1 MKILDKYITREYLRL
16 YFIFIFFFIAVFL
29 LTDFFQSMGTLKKEA
44 RLLTLFEYYLFQI
57 PFSFS
62 LLSPLAAIISTL
74 FVITYLGETYQI
86 QAIQISG
93 TSIKRIAL
101 PLLTTGMILSFV
113 LLFLNQTLT
122 FQTNQLAQKIKE
134 ENFLRTPR
142 KEIQRNIFIHVPPSY
157 LFYIRSF
164 NPKEAK
170 MENVLIYKGS
180 PPFLLITAREGKWTG
195 DGWIFFQGLEY
206 LLKEKLEG
214 ISFDKKFLPLD
225 KNPSYFTKK
234 YFPPE
239 KMNISELKK
248 CIDEYQKG
256 GFETL
261 RLETELNFKFS
272 YPFTNF
278 VLLLLGIPIGLILRK
293 GGRGAS
299 FALGLTISFGYYEAM
314 ALFKTLGKGG
324 IISPCLAAW
333 IPNFI
338 FLIGGIYLF
347 TRVE

>member
-1 MKILDKYITREYLRL
+1 
-16 YFIFIFFFIAVFL
+16 
-29 LTDFFQSMGTLKKEA
+29 
-44 RLLTLFEYYLFQI
+44 
-57 PFSFS
+57 
-62 LLSPLAAIISTL
+62 
-74 FVITYLGETYQI
+74 
-86 QAIQISG
+86 
-93 TSIKRIAL
+93 
-101 PLLTTGMILSFV
+101 MILSFV

-134 ENFLRTPR
+134 ENFL
-142 KEIQRNIFIHVPPSY
+142 FIHVPPSY

-261 RLETELNFKFS
+261 R
-272 YPFTNF
+272 NF